1 MAARSSP
8 VAAPAAASAC
18 RPNPGLLIDTPDLV
32 RLKRRAEFLNAA
44 KGKASARGA
53 VLIQQTP
60 APPDTSSI
68 RVGFTA
74 TKKLGGAVVRNRCK
88 RRLREAARLILP
100 ELGESGQDY
109 VFIARSGCADRP
121 WERLL
126 DDVRAALRGL
136 KAGGDPPRA
145 PRSLKPPRKGG
156 RS

>member
-18 RPNPGLLIDTPDLV
+18 RPKPEPLASAPDLV

-126 DDVRAALRGL
+126 DDVRAALRAL
-136 KAGGDPPRA
+136 TAGGDPPRA

-156 RS
+156 LS